1 MNFITG
7 RVSTMNE
14 DMSAE
19 RSRNCRT
26 SRSTLRRIQRSQST
40 SSGIRTSASNDSFQD
55 KVNNMATAHTRPMT
69 LETAENRE
77 STAKRWISA
86 TSPSRRDI
94 KSPILR
100 CP

>member
-1 MNFITG
+1 
-7 RVSTMNE
+7 
-14 DMSAE
+14 MSAE
-19 RSRNCRT
+19 RSRNWRT

-40 SSGIRTSASNDSFQD
+40 SRGISSRARSESCQDRVNSMASA
-55 KVNNMATAHTRPMT
+55 TTRPIT
-69 LETAENRE
+69 LDTAENSE

-94 KSPILR
+94 RSPIRL

>member
-7 RVSTMNE
+7 KVSTMND

-40 SSGIRTSASNDSFQD
+40 SRGISTRASSDSFQD
-55 KVNNMATAHTRPMT
+55 KVSSIATATTRPIT
-69 LETAENRE
+69 LDTAENSE
-77 STAKRWISA
+77 STANRWISA

-94 KSPILR
+94 RSPMR
-100 CP
+100 RWP

>member
-7 RVSTMNE
+7 SVSTMNE

-40 SSGIRTSASNDSFQD
+40 SRGISTSASDSFHD
-55 KVNNMATAHTRPMT
+55 RVSSIASATTRPIT
-69 LETAENRE
+69 LDTAENSE

-94 KSPILR
+94 RSPMR
-100 CP
+100 RWP